1 MDFNDTPEE
10 AEFRSRLRQWLRDHS
25 ADAAIPDDPAAR
37 ADAQNAWHQTL
48 YEAGYIGLSFPV
60 EYGGHGLPPIY
71 EAILNDEL
79 GHAGAPPIEGV
90 GHLSNALR
98 LFGTDGQ
105 RAELLP
111 GLLSGAVRWCQGF
124 SEPEA
129 GSDLASLKTRA
140 ELVEVDGR
148 PVFRVNGRK
157 IWTSFAAVA
166 DWCFL
171 LCRTEPDAPKHEGIS
186 VLLVPMSTTG
196 IEVRPIT
203 NAARNREFAEVTFD
217 DVEVAAENLL
227 GERGQGWSIANQL
240 LAYERGPSDINW
252 ISRLSTATARPGA
265 RRPARPDRE
274 LAGDQSSPRRGV
286 RRTARIAGQG
296 AAFVERSTARR
307 PAGAGRVG
315 RQIADGARR
324 SGIRP
329 HHDGP
334 HRQRGA
340 AHRGAGVGH
349 LRVVPRRR
357 NLRRYRA
364 DSAQH
369 RRAAG
374 AGLATAVTAR
384 VSRSR
389 RSSVRTPLPG
399 RPAGATCPGHRPRRR
414 SWL

>member
-1 MDFNDTPEE
+1 MDFNDTPEG

-60 EYGGHGLPPIY
+60 EYGGHGLPPSY

-252 ISRLSTATARPGA
+252 ISRLSRQLRGLERDVRLGRIVNSPATRARLGEA
-265 RRPARPDRE
+265 YAE
-274 LAGDQSSPRRGV
+274 LRALQV
-286 RRTARIAGQG
+286 KVQ
-296 AAFVERSTARR
+296 RSLS
-307 PAGAGRVG
+307 
-315 RQIADGARR
+315 D
-324 SGIRP
+324 
-329 HHDGP
+329 
-334 HRQRGA
+334 RQRGA
-340 AHRGAGVGH
+340 LPGPEGSVDKLLMA
-349 LRVVPRRR
+349 
-357 NLRRYRA
+357 RA
-364 DSAQH
+364 DQVFGHTMMDLTDSEALLTEGLEWDIYVWS
-369 RRAAG
+369 RAAG
-374 AGLATAVTAR
+374 IYGGTAQIQRNIVAQRVLGL
-384 VSRSR
+384 
-389 RSSVRTPLPG
+389 
-399 RPAGATCPGHRPRRR
+399 PRR
-414 SWL
+414 